1 MSSKFFLYI
10 AITPL
15 VIYALSSLNINSIF
29 KKNKVTAAWT
39 FYFLLAISMIYL
51 VTNCLYDVF
60 LYSI

>member
-15 VIYALSSLNINSIF
+15 VIYALSSLNINGIF

-60 LYSI
+60 LYSL